1 MKSFLAVMSFL
12 MMGLVAY
19 AGGIVTAFLFLNP
32 GPLQTSAPPQGLAPV
47 WTTEPIE
54 VDRAAQDLERLPA
67 RPVPQPLEPRRSVPQ
82 RSFTVEGDME
92 EANELGIVVRAEPLT
107 DTTTTAALLQGP
119 YTSEVTEPDP
129 PIQAARAP
137 DPVPATTTAHVQWC
151 SQRYRSYRPQDNSYT
166 TYSGGARQC
175 VSPYSGAA
183 AGVEGEY
190 EHETL
195 SATLSTDRP
204 SSGGYPSSQH
214 LQSCF
219 DRYRS
224 YRPEDN
230 TYQPNDGGP
239 RRQCQ

>member
-1 MKSFLAVMSFL
+1 MKSFLAVMTFL
-12 MMGLVAY
+12 MIGLVAY
-19 AGGIVTAFLFLNP
+19 AGGIVTAFLFLNT
-32 GPLQTSAPPQGLAPV
+32 GPVQTSGPPQGLVPV

-54 VDRAAQDLERLPA
+54 IDRSAQDLERLPA

-92 EANELGIVVRAEPLT
+92 EATEPGIVVSAEPLIE
-107 DTTTTAALLQGP
+107 TTTTAALPQGSD
-119 YTSEVTEPDP
+119 TSEVTQPEPV
-129 PIQAARAP
+129 IRAAQA
-137 DPVPATTTAHVQWC
+137 PVPVSATTTAHVQWC
-151 SQRYRSYRPQDNSYT
+151 AQRYRSYRPQDNSYT
-166 TYSGGARQC
+166 PYSGGARQC
-175 VSPYSGAA
+175 VSPYSSAA
-183 AGVEGEY
+183 SGDEGGD

-195 SATLSTDRP
+195 AAELSTDRP

-230 TYQPNDGGP
+230 TYQPSSGGP